1 MTQQAYAGCAVA
13 LLTQHGK
20 EALLAPVLEP
30 ALGCRIVH
38 TDAFDTDQLGTFTR
52 DIDRAGS
59 QLEAARRKARLGMS
73 LTGCRIGLASEGAF
87 GADPFGG
94 FLPWDTELLV
104 WLDDERGL
112 ELVGLA
118 QGPAQCQQAECRSW
132 PELLAFA
139 ERAGFPSHHLVLRP
153 EHSNAPVLH
162 KGLGDEAALHQA
174 FEACQA
180 ADAKGR
186 VWAESDL
193 RAMANPTRQAL
204 IRRAGQDL
212 ARRLASV
219 CPACQGPG
227 FGVVGHT
234 PGLPCS
240 ACGQPTRLPLRQH
253 WQCPG
258 CGHARD
264 EGGRGGHAD
273 PSRCDHCNP

>member
-153 EHSNAPVLH
+153 GRPDHPVLH
-162 KGLGDEAALHQA
+162 KGLADEPALRQA
-174 FEACQA
+174 FEAGLA
-180 ADAKGR
+180 AGHGC

-204 IRRAGQDL
+204 IRRAGEDL
-212 ARRLASV
+212 ARRLASA

-227 FGVVGHT
+227 FWTAGHT

-240 ACGQPTRLPLRQH
+240 DCGQPTRLPLALH

-258 CGHARD
+258 CGHASQVRVPQA
-264 EGGRGGHAD
+264 HAD
-273 PSRCDHCNP
+273 PSRCEHCNP